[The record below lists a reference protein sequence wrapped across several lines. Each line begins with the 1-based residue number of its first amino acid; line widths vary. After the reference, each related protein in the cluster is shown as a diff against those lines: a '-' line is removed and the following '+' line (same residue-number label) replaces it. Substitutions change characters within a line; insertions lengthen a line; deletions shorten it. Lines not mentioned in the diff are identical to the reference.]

1 MLNRAVEEG
10 HLLKARSHVV
20 AATARI
26 AHQCLIIARLR
37 ARGLDTRQAEACLQT
52 MQNSLRA
59 LGAHK
64 ELIRASAGISAGDGF
79 TVTQRAM
86 SAGGPVA

>member
-64 ELIRASAGISAGDGF
+64 ELIEQVLASLPATDLPSRN
-79 TVTQRAM
+79 V
-86 SAGGPVA
+86 P